1 MVIPMKRNAHVIIV
15 GAGPVGLLTALA
27 LAQENISVIVLEADS
42 KVSEAPRAS
51 VYFPSTIIALDNLG
65 MLNDVVA
72 ASQIGTSFATRI
84 PEYGFVSEIQ
94 HSVMKGI
101 THEFQLHCGQDELA
115 RIAIRHGEKVGVD
128 IRLDHKV
135 LSLSQDSSG
144 VSLTVMTPEGERVFR
159 SDYVVGCDGA
169 RSTIRKLLDLT
180 FDGHTWPNRFVAT
193 NVYCDFTKYGY
204 CPANII
210 LDPIDGG
217 VVMSLGKP
225 NFWRVT
231 YGESSALDPDTH
243 RDRILERYKRVL
255 PEGEPFEL
263 VASNPYTIHQ
273 RAASSFRVGRTLLAG
288 DAAHATN
295 PLGGLGLTGGLWDG
309 MILADLLAAVLHG
322 GAQDDVLDKWATER
336 KRVFWDVASAG
347 ASENKRMVEEKDP
360 AQRLIDM
367 ERLQATA
374 DNPEAGRQM
383 MLYPFKLIG
392 DVIRPGSRWE
402 GADPTPDA
410 GIDISQRQAQFR

>member
-1 MVIPMKRNAHVIIV
+1 MKHSAQVIIV

-27 LAQENISVIVLEADS
+27 LAQENVSVIVLEADA
-42 KVSEAPRAS
+42 KVSDAPRAS
-51 VYFPSTIIALDNLG
+51 VYFPSTITALDKLG
-65 MLNDVVA
+65 MLQDVTA
-72 ASQIGTSFATRI
+72 ASERGISFATRI
-84 PEYGFVSEIQ
+84 PEFGFISEIQ

-101 THEFQLHCGQDELA
+101 TYEYQLHCGQDELA
-115 RIAIRHGEKVGVD
+115 LIAIRHAEKVGVD
-128 IRLDHKV
+128 IRFNHRV
-135 LSLSQDSSG
+135 LALSQDSHG
-144 VSLTVMTPEGERVFR
+144 VALTVMTPEGEQVLKA
-159 SDYVVGCDGA
+159 DYVIGCDGA
-169 RSTIRKLLDLT
+169 RSTIRKLLDLS
-180 FDGHTWPNRFVAT
+180 FDGHTWPTRFVAT
-193 NVYCDFTKYGY
+193 NVYCNFTKHGY
-204 CPANII
+204 CPANIM

-225 NFWRVT
+225 DFWRVT
-231 YGESSALDPDTH
+231 YAEDGTLAPETH
-243 RDRILERYKRVL
+243 RERIMQRYARIMPKD
-255 PEGEPFEL
+255 EPFEL

-309 MILADLLAAVLHG
+309 MILADLLAAVLRNESK
-322 GAQDDVLDKWATER
+322 DDVLDQWAIER
-336 KRVFWDVASAG
+336 KRVFWEVASAG

-360 AQRLIDM
+360 IQRRLDM

-402 GADPTPDA
+402 GTDPTPNA
-410 GIDISQRQAQFR
+410 GIDLSQRQSQFR

>member
-1 MVIPMKRNAHVIIV
+1 MNYSTQVIIV

-42 KVSEAPRAS
+42 KVSEAPRAA

-65 MLNDVVA
+65 MLDDVIA
-72 ASQIGTSFATRI
+72 ASQTGTSFATRI
-84 PEYGFVSEIQ
+84 PEFGFVSEIQ

-101 THEFQLHCGQDELA
+101 THEYQLHCGQDELA

-128 IRLDHKV
+128 LRLNHKV
-135 LSLSQDSSG
+135 QALSQDSSG
-144 VSLTVMTPEGERVFR
+144 VTLTVMTPEGERVFKA
-159 SDYVVGCDGA
+159 DYVIGCDGA
-169 RSTIRKLLDLT
+169 RSTIRKLLDLS

-193 NVYCDFTKYGY
+193 NVYCDFSKHGY

-210 LDPIDGG
+210 LDPVDGG
-217 VVMSLGKP
+217 VVMALGKP

-231 YGESSALDPDTH
+231 YGESSSLDPETH
-243 RDRILERYKRVL
+243 RERILERYMRII

-309 MILADLLAAVLHG
+309 IILADLLAAVFRKE
-322 GAQDDVLDKWATER
+322 ARNDVLEKWADER

-347 ASENKRMVEEKDP
+347 ASENKRMVEEKNLT
-360 AQRLIDM
+360 QRRLDM
-367 ERLQATA
+367 QRLQATA
-374 DNPEAGRQM
+374 DDPEAGRQM

-402 GADPTPDA
+402 GADPTPNA

>member
-1 MVIPMKRNAHVIIV
+1 MKRNAQVIIV

-27 LAQENISVIVLEADS
+27 LAQENISVIVLEADN
-42 KVSEAPRAS
+42 KVSDAPRAS
-51 VYFPSTIIALDNLG
+51 VYFPSTITALDKLG
-65 MLNDVVA
+65 MLDDVTA
-72 ASQIGTSFATRI
+72 ASQKGVSFATRI
-84 PEYGFVSEIQ
+84 PEFKFISEIQ

-101 THEFQLHCGQDELA
+101 THEYQLHCGQDELA
-115 RIAIRHGEKVGVD
+115 RIAIRHGEKFGVD
-128 IRLDHKV
+128 VRLNHTV
-135 LSLSQDSSG
+135 QSLSQDSNG
-144 VSLTVMTPEGERVFR
+144 VSLIVMTPDGEKTFNA
-159 SDYVVGCDGA
+159 DYVIGCDGA
-169 RSTIRKLLDLT
+169 RSTIRKLLSLT
-180 FDGHTWPNRFVAT
+180 FDGHTWSNRFVAT

-204 CPANII
+204 CPANMI

-231 YGESSALDPDTH
+231 YCESSDLDPSTH
-243 RDRILERYKRVL
+243 QERIIERYKRIL
-255 PEGEPFEL
+255 PQGEPFEL

-273 RAASSFRVGRTLLAG
+273 RAASSFRVGRALLAG

-309 MILADLLAAVLHG
+309 MILADLLAAVLRNEAH
-322 GAQDDVLDKWATER
+322 DTVLDAWAVER

-360 AQRLIDM
+360 VQRRIDM

-392 DVIRPGSRWE
+392 DVIRPGSRWAE
-402 GADPTPDA
+402 ADPTPTA